1 LQVDVVGD
9 KTLANG
15 SAVNGV
21 ARPSNG
27 FVDIAHDDSDVIQP
41 K

>member
-9 KTLANG
+9 KPLANS
-15 SAVNGV
+15 SAINRL
-21 ARPSNG
+21 ARPSDG
-27 FVDIAHDDSDVIQP
+27 LIDIAHDNSDVIQP

>member
-9 KTLANG
+9 KTFANS
-15 SAVNGV
+15 SAINRL
-21 ARPSNG
+21 ARPSDG
-27 FVDIAHDDSDVIQP
+27 LVDIAHDDSNVIQP